1 MYPPSIESE
10 SVAHSHYAGSSGV
23 TSILDLSRPGK
34 VKQGKF
40 TQGNGGGLLVRIQCS
55 RVFILRGDK
64 HGKYIKLSEQRK
76 GREKTLRLDGL
87 LLGKGR
93 EKTLRLDGLLL
104 GKGVG
109 ENSET

>member
-10 SVAHSHYAGSSGV
+10 SVAHSHYAG
-23 TSILDLSRPGK
+23 SILDLSRPGK

-40 TQGNGGGLLVRIQCS
+40 TQGNGGGRESQLLARIQCS

-87 LLGKGR
+87 LLGKG
-93 EKTLRLDGLLL
+93 T
-104 GKGVG
+104 G